1 MNKYELTLVLD
12 GKVASAKKKA
22 IQELIEKAVAL
33 VKGKIEKVED
43 WGVKDLAYP
52 IWKYITG
59 AYLHFKLELEAL
71 SVKQILIKLK
81 TEEAILRHLLVK
93 VKV

>member
-22 IQELIEKAVAL
+22 IQELIEKAVTL
-33 VKGKIEKVED
+33 LKGKIEKVED

-52 IWKYITG
+52 IRKYTTG

-93 VKV
+93 V